1 MRRKDTE
8 KKLRILVAED
18 HAIVRE
24 GTRRVLEQ
32 EPDFEIVAEAGNGEE
47 AVRLA
52 VELKPDVA
60 LIDIVMPKLN
70 GVEAT
75 RQIKAQCPETAVLI
89 LSAYDDDQFV
99 FSLIEAGAAG
109 YLLKSVHGRDLVAA
123 IRAVRSGEPVL
134 HPSIMRKVLGHL
146 RPDDHKRQSQM
157 DLEQFSD
164 REREVLMLA
173 TEGLSNKDIAEQLS
187 LSVRTVQA
195 YFTRVFKKLQV
206 GSRTEAVLYGLRE
219 GWFGLDGSP
228 DKDKTGAPKL

>member
-1 MRRKDTE
+1 MRKKDTGR
-8 KKLRILVAED
+8 KLRILIAED

-24 GTRRVLEQ
+24 GTRLVLEQ
-32 EPDFEIVAEAGNGEE
+32 EADFEIVAEAENGEE

-52 VELKPDVA
+52 IEFMPDVA

-75 RQIKAQCPETAVLI
+75 KQIKAQCPATAVLI

-109 YLLKSVHGRDLVAA
+109 YLLKSVHGCDLVAA
-123 IRAVRSGEPVL
+123 IRAVHRGEPVL
-134 HPSIMRKVLGHL
+134 HPTIMRKVLGHL
-146 RPDDHKRQSQM
+146 KPGDQKRQPQM
-157 DLEQFSD
+157 ELEQFSN

-173 TEGLSNKDIAEQLS
+173 TEGLSNKDIADHLS

-195 YFTRVFKKLQV
+195 YFTRVFKKLHV

-219 GWFGLDGSP
+219 GWFGLDGSLE
-228 DKDKTGAPKL
+228 KDKTGTPKL